1 MKYADLFER
10 LKRLNVEQ
18 LQQDVT
24 VYDTQQ
30 DEFFALSEFSFRI
43 ADDNQDVLDVGH
55 VYLVV

>member
-10 LKRLNVEQ
+10 LKRLNAEQ